1 MHDIVKVI
9 ENIKTIYDSNDSLR
23 VLKDFER
30 VLDELDLYVFENWK
44 DGELLEGPIVSKH
57 AVECSF
63 MWPRENMPNPKAGQR
78 LLDYDCRVSYK
89 KDFLLEPRKIKSPDD
104 YRPGTKKG
112 KLDQKPIW
120 VVNVK
125 MPKSLIF
132 DMYKGY
138 LRNIDE
144 ELYSS
149 METQTEPRITPD
161 ANSDVEQ
168 TGDINVQS

>member
-9 ENIKTIYDSNDSLR
+9 ENIKAIYDSNDSLR

-30 VLDELDLYVFENWK
+30 VFDELDLYVFENWK

-63 MWPRENMPNPKAGQR
+63 MWPRDKMPNPKAGQR
-78 LLDYDCRVSYK
+78 LLDYDCKVSYQ
-89 KDFLLEPRKIKSPDD
+89 KDHVIEPRKIESPDD

-144 ELYSS
+144 ELYDS
-149 METQTEPRITPD
+149 MTQTEPRITPD

-168 TGDINVQS
+168 GDVDVQS